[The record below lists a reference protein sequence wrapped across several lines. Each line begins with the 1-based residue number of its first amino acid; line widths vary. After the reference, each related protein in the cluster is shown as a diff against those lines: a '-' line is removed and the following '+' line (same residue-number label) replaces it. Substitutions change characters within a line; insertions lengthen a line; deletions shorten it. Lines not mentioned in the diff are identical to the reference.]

1 MGNKIKPRER
11 ARVFIAYRALFVN
24 TILIYDKNICCFL
37 LIARVFSRFLKLQ
50 FYPRAAAGQEVLTD
64 AA

>member
-24 TILIYDKNICCFL
+24 TILIYGKNICCFL
-37 LIARVFSRFLKLQ
+37 LIALVFSRFLKSQ
-50 FYPRAAAGQEVLTD
+50 FYPRAAAGQ
-64 AA
+64 

>member
-1 MGNKIKPRER
+1 MGNKIEPRER

-37 LIARVFSRFLKLQ
+37 LIARASLRFLELQ
-50 FYPRAAAGQEVLTD
+50 FYPRAAAG
-64 AA
+64 

>member
-11 ARVFIAYRALFVN
+11 ARIFIAYRALFVN

-37 LIARVFSRFLKLQ
+37 LIARVFSRFLKL
-50 FYPRAAAGQEVLTD
+50 
-64 AA
+64 